1 MVREIELTNGR
12 LVGDG
17 HPAYIVAEIGINHNG
32 SLQTAQELMKAAK
45 LAGAD
50 AVKFQKREPRIST
63 PKSEWRKPKLTPWGE
78 TMSYIEYRERMEFD
92 KKQYSSIDSYARFLG
107 IDWFSSVWD
116 VESLEF
122 FLEEPN
128 WRIPAFKVP
137 SAKITDLDLL
147 ENLSAHGWPVF
158 MSTGMSTWAEIL
170 TAVSV
175 VQEGAPLA
183 LLHCNSSYPAKVEEL
198 DLQKITA
205 WREEPE
211 LEDIP
216 IGYSG
221 HETGLA
227 TTLAARSLGASI
239 IERHITLDRSLSG
252 SDHSA
257 SVEPQGFSKLVKDI
271 RAIEQAIWIPAKSE
285 REVWSSETAAR
296 EKLRG
301 EFKS

>member
-1 MVREIELTNGR
+1 MREIKLANDR

-32 SLQTAQELMKAAK
+32 SLQTAQDLMRVAK
-45 LAGAD
+45 LAGVD

-78 TMSYIEYRERMEFD
+78 TMPYIEYRERMEFD

-128 WRIPAFKVP
+128 WKMPAFKVP

-147 ENLSAHGWPVF
+147 ENLSAYGWPVF

-170 TAVSV
+170 TAVSIV
-175 VQEGAPLA
+175 EEGAPLA

-198 DLQKITA
+198 DLNKITA

-211 LEDIP
+211 LENVP

-227 TTLAARSLGASI
+227 TTLAARALGACI

-252 SDHSA
+252 NDHSA

-271 RAIEQAIWIPAKSE
+271 KAIELAMERGAEAK
-285 REVWSSETAAR
+285 REVWDSEMVAR
-296 EKLRG
+296 KKLRG
-301 EFKS
+301 